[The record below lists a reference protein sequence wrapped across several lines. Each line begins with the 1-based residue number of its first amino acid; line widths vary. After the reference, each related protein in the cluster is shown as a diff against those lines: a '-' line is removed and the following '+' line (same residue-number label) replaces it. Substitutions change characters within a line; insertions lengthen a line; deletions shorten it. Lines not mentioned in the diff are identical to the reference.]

1 MDTTAITPINQS
13 EIASLIEGMNAE
25 LERVRTAVHWVST
38 TDYSVTMMNDDT
50 LKQCKTHLSTAIRDA
65 KASKTKFRKE
75 WQKPMNDIGSLFD
88 AELEFAND
96 LMEIYKNENER
107 RETAKRE
114 DHIAQMEQV
123 YLEFC
128 DANGLSALA
137 QNVPFERLL
146 ERDWLN
152 GGKAWNI
159 RKKGALVEEKATR
172 IFNDLTILESS
183 NVTDIDS
190 AKRDFFD
197 TLDLARTLELDRER
211 AQKQERLERLK
222 AEQEQNAKY
231 MQEQETDTDTPAEN
245 KDQAQVKKAETD
257 EDESAPRFEYS
268 LALTATEQDFQLLL
282 TFMRGH
288 NITGNYKKLTSK
300 ENNNG

>member
-1 MDTTAITPINQS
+1 METMEITPINQN
-13 EIASLIEGMNAE
+13 EIASLIESMNKE
-25 LERVRTAVHWVST
+25 LERVHEAVHHVST
-38 TDYSVTMMNDDT
+38 TAHGAKMMNDDDF
-50 LKQCKTHLSTAIRDA
+50 KQCKTWLSTAIRDT
-65 KASKTKFRKE
+65 KATKTKFRKE
-75 WQKPMNDIGSLFD
+75 WQKPMNDICALFD
-88 AELEFAND
+88 ADLEYAND

-128 DANGLSALA
+128 EANGLSALA

-172 IFNDLTILESS
+172 ILNDLTILESS
-183 NVTDIDS
+183 NVSDLDS

-211 AQKQERLERLK
+211 AKKQERLEQLK

-245 KDQAQVKKAETD
+245 KDQAQNVTD
-257 EDESAPRFEYS
+257 GDNTQKEKPEQRFKYSMTFSA
-268 LALTATEQDFQLLL
+268 TKDDFAAMLK
-282 TFMRGH
+282 FMRAHDIRGVFKRLGAD
-288 NITGNYKKLTSK
+288 N
-300 ENNNG
+300 E

>member
-1 MDTTAITPINQS
+1 MDTTAIAPINQN
-13 EIASLIEGMNAE
+13 EIASLIESMNKE
-25 LERVRTAVHWVST
+25 LERVHEAVHHVSVN
-38 TDYSVTMMNDDT
+38 DYSVTMMNDEDF
-50 LKQCKTHLSTAIRDA
+50 KQCKTWLSTAIRDA
-65 KASKTKFRKE
+65 KATKTKFRKE

-96 LMEIYKNENER
+96 LMEIYKNESDR
-107 RETAKRE
+107 REAEKRE

-128 DANGLSALA
+128 EANGLSALA

-172 IFNDLTILESS
+172 ILNDLTILESS
-183 NVTDIDS
+183 NVADLDS

-197 TLDLARTLELDRER
+197 TLDLAKTLELDRER
-211 AQKQERLERLK
+211 AQKQERLEQLK
-222 AEQEQNAKY
+222 AEQEQNARY
-231 MQEQETDTDTPAEN
+231 MQEQEETDTETPAE
-245 KDQAQVKKAETD
+245 DQAQIKTAEID
-257 EDESAPRFEYS
+257 EDEPAPRFEYS
-268 LALTATEQDFQLLL
+268 LTFTATEQDFQLLL

>member
-1 MDTTAITPINQS
+1 METMEITPINQN
-13 EIASLIEGMNAE
+13 EIASLIESMNKE
-25 LERVRTAVHWVST
+25 LERVHEAVHHVSVN
-38 TDYSVTMMNDDT
+38 DYSVTMMNDDDF
-50 LKQCKTHLSTAIRDA
+50 KQCKTWLSTAIRDA
-65 KASKTKFRKE
+65 KATKTKFRKE

-128 DANGLSALA
+128 EANGLSALA

-172 IFNDLTILESS
+172 ILNDLTILESS
-183 NVTDIDS
+183 NVTDLDS

-197 TLDLARTLELDRER
+197 TLDLAQTLELDRER
-211 AQKQERLERLK
+211 AKKQERLEQLK

-231 MQEQETDTDTPAEN
+231 MQEQEIDTDTPAGN
-245 KDQAQVKKAETD
+245 KDQAQNVTD
-257 EDESAPRFEYS
+257 GDNTQKEKPEQRFKYT
-268 LALTATEQDFQLLL
+268 LTFTATEADFELML

-288 NITGNYKKLTSK
+288 NIKGNYKKIGADN
-300 ENNNG
+300 E